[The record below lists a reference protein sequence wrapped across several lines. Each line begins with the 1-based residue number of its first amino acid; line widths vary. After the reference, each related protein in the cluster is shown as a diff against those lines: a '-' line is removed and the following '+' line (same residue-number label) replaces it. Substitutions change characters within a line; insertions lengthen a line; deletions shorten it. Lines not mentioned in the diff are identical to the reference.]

1 MKEVAAEQQN
11 IRLCTMHH
19 SLGVHGTAYAWCAPR
34 QPRIRA
40 ARQRRANFRSRAQRP
55 KHVHTLAAVA
65 FVRTSSTA
73 RKLSSRRGSY
83 SAFCSGCVSK
93 RERRLSHP
101 REPAAAQ
108 RREGAAAVLRGR
120 PARTSAKPRWLSV
133 DINTRNVLASGG
145 AGAVHPALSCAAIA
159 ANASKFSGFRAQS
172 SDPILFGE
180 DHQILVLCLVFAVVG
195 QPRGRTQG
203 GQNPNVKVY
212 KQEAERKHEAGGG
225 ARGDK

>member
-93 RERRLSHP
+93 RERRLSHLA
-101 REPAAAQ
+101 RTRGSTEARGGSSSSSRAAGAHLCKAEVVVCRYKHPKCVGVRRRWRRPPGTHLRSH
-108 RREGAAAVLRGR
+108 RRERQQILGL
-120 PARTSAKPRWLSV
+120 PRRVFW
-133 DINTRNVLASGG
+133 I
-145 AGAVHPALSCAAIA
+145 
-159 ANASKFSGFRAQS
+159 QS
-172 SDPILFGE
+172 SSVKTIRFLFS
-180 DHQILVLCLVFAVVG
+180 VLFLRWWASHVAG
-195 QPRGRTQG
+195 HKEGKTQT
-203 GQNPNVKVY
+203 
-212 KQEAERKHEAGGG
+212 
-225 ARGDK
+225 